1 MEAGGKQK
9 IIAVLNFLK
18 FFYEA
23 KSMGFGQMIL
33 FVFQGKCC
41 SLLRREAL
49 CAREPRLVIW
59 MYKVELD
66 EDVSGRGVE
75 LGAWYGVGHY
85 ENLVHR

>member
-1 MEAGGKQK
+1 
-9 IIAVLNFLK
+9 
-18 FFYEA
+18 
-23 KSMGFGQMIL
+23 
-33 FVFQGKCC
+33 
-41 SLLRREAL
+41 
-49 CAREPRLVIW
+49 